1 MSFTGNED
9 QEITL
14 TEASALTANYRAAST
29 TNTVLGHYF
38 GKTIIN
44 NILAQEACV
53 GIRVYYALTT
63 TGQKQLVLVG
73 VDEDENDL
81 CDGVLGDRSFLC
93 PPICGNANALNSDVS

>member
-14 TEASALTANYRAAST
+14 SEASALTANYRAASAST
-29 TNTVLGHYF
+29 AVLGHYF

-44 NILAQEACV
+44 DILAQEDCV
-53 GIRVYYALTT
+53 GIRIYYALTS
-63 TGQKQLVLVG
+63 TGEKQLVLVG

-81 CDGVLGDRSFLC
+81 CDGVLGDKSFLC
-93 PPICGNANALNSDVS
+93 PPICGTSNALNSDIS